1 MTKKEIASP
10 KKTDLIANKRRRD
23 HAFYKRRR
31 GVLKKA
37 IQLSRLCGQKILM
50 IVYDEQKDKAIQY
63 SSDPSFT
70 VSQAQATVSGIL
82 QSDFRTTSSTSRTR
96 TTTTSTVT

>member
-1 MTKKEIASP
+1 MTKKDQTSTQKAA
-10 KKTDLIANKRRRD
+10 DLIANKRRRD

-50 IVYDEQKDKAIQY
+50 VVYDEQKDKAIQY
-63 SSDPSFT
+63 SSDPSFNF
-70 VSQAQATVSGIL
+70 SQA
-82 QSDFRTTSSTSRTR
+82 
-96 TTTTSTVT
+96 

>member
-1 MTKKEIASP
+1 MTKKENAA
-10 KKTDLIANKRRRD
+10 KKAENDLIANKRRRD

-63 SSDPSFT
+63 SSDASFT
-70 VSQAQATVSGIL
+70 FNQAQATINGIL
-82 QSDFRTTSSTSRTR
+82 
-96 TTTTSTVT
+96 